1 MFNCFLACLLK
12 ENRVFASHAPL
23 ICAGEHKPIWEGAML
38 LETRVILVAEGLQ
51 GSVQAQGR
59 LGNSQCE
66 MLPWSKHSRQSQNE
80 IILLG

>member
-1 MFNCFLACLLK
+1 
-12 ENRVFASHAPL
+12 
-23 ICAGEHKPIWEGAML
+23 ML

-59 LGNSQCE
+59 FGNSQCE
-66 MLPWSKHSRQSQNE
+66 MLSWSKHSRQSQNE